1 MTKIAPRICGMATAA
16 VVTGGL
22 AFGAMAAE
30 DLQRFHIKLVG
41 GAIGMYQTK
50 AIEMPWAETVG
61 KDSNGQVTA
70 EILPHDMV
78 GIPYLTVLRLLSV
91 GALEFS
97 RGVVSSMG
105 GDNPRFE
112 GLDHPGLTPTLAD
125 YRKAVDAYRPV
136 LNALFEKEWK
146 VKLLRISPNPPQV
159 IWCNAVIKKV
169 ADLSGLK
176 VRVYNKG
183 LAAFVTGAGGTPIT
197 MPSQD
202 VVPAAQRGVIDCAI
216 TGSSNGNVAKWPEV
230 TTHLL
235 PLNMGWGSQYW
246 AASLSTWN
254 RLDAKTQAFLEKKF
268 GELDDAL
275 WEAAA
280 GIGQEGIN
288 CSVGREPCTTPSL
301 NKYNMTLVE
310 LGDADAALSKKILQE
325 TVLQQWANR
334 CGADCV
340 KEWNNTVGKALG
352 VTAPKPSS

>member
-1 MTKIAPRICGMATAA
+1 MTTLAARICGLATASA
-16 VVTGGL
+16 VAGVF
-22 AFGAMAAE
+22 AFGAAAADDWE
-30 DLQRFHIKLVG
+30 KFHIKLVG

-50 AIEMPWAETVG
+50 AIEMPWAATVG
-61 KDSNGQVTA
+61 KDTNGRVTA
-70 EILPHDMV
+70 EILPHDTV
-78 GIPYLTVLRLLSV
+78 GIPYLQVLRLLQV

-97 RGVVSSMG
+97 RGVLSSMG

-112 GLDHPGLTPTLAD
+112 GLDHPGLTPTLD
-125 YRKAVDAYRPV
+125 HYRKAVKAYQPI
-136 LNALFEKEWK
+136 LADIFEKQWK
-146 VKLLRISPNPPQV
+146 VKLLAISPNPPQV
-159 IWCNAVIKKV
+159 TWCNADIKKV
-169 ADLSGLK
+169 SDLSGLK

-268 GELDDAL
+268 GELDAAL
-275 WEAAA
+275 WEAAG
-280 GIGQEGIN
+280 GIGQEGID
-288 CSVGREPCTTPSL
+288 CSVGREPCKSEGL
-301 NKYNMTLVE
+301 IKYNMTLVE
-310 LGDADAALSKKILQE
+310 LGDEDYKLAKKILEQ
-325 TVLQQWANR
+325 TVLKQWADR

-340 KEWNNTVGKALG
+340 KEWNNTIGKALD
-352 VTAPKPSS
+352 VKAPMPSS

>member
-1 MTKIAPRICGMATAA
+1 MKMMAARICGMAAA
-16 VVTGGL
+16 SAVTGVL

-30 DLQRFHIKLVG
+30 DWQRFHIKLVG

-50 AIEMPWAETVG
+50 AIEIPWAETVG
-61 KDSNGQVTA
+61 KATDGKITA

-78 GIPYLTVLRLLSV
+78 GIPYLQVLRLLQV

-112 GLDHPGLTPTLAD
+112 GLDHPGLTPTLDD
-125 YRKAVDAYRPV
+125 YRKAVDAYQPV
-136 LNALFEKEWK
+136 LAAIFEKQWN

-159 IWCNAVIKKV
+159 FWCNATIEKV

-183 LAAFVTGAGGTPIT
+183 LAAFVSGAGGTPIT

-246 AASLSTWN
+246 AASMSTWD
-254 RLDAKTQAFLEKKF
+254 RLDAKTQALLEEKF
-268 GELDDAL
+268 GELDEAL

-288 CSVGREPCTTPSL
+288 CSVGREPCMTEGL
-301 NKYNMTLVE
+301 LKYDMTLVDIGSEDQE
-310 LGDADAALSKKILQE
+310 LAKKILQE
-325 TVLQQWANR
+325 TVLKQWADR

-340 KEWNNTVGKALG
+340 KEWNDTVGKALD
-352 VTAPKPSS
+352 VKAPMPSS